1 MSEKCP
7 ERKLL
12 LSRWTDCSS
21 RIKKLLDEQRAA
33 TKISEQSFAS
43 FEEQIRLA
51 RATEIE
57 ARRTYFD
64 HVNTH
69 GCP

>member
-1 MSEKCP
+1 MAEKCL
-7 ERKLL
+7 ERKQL
-12 LSRWTDCSS
+12 LSQWTDCSS
-21 RIKKLLDEQRAA
+21 RVKKLLDEQRAA
-33 TKISEQSFAS
+33 TKMSEQSFTS
-43 FEEQIRLA
+43 FEEQIRMA
-51 RATEIE
+51 RAAEIE